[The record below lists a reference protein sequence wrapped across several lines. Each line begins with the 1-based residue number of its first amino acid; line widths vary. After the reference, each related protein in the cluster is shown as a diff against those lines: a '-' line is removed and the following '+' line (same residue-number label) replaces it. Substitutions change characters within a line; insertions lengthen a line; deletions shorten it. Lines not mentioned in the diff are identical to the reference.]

1 MATYTLKV
9 RRFQPE
15 SGEGAY
21 WEEFKV
27 DLDPSL
33 SVLDGIL
40 QAKDRDDGSL
50 SVRCSCRA
58 AICGSCGMKVN
69 GESGLGCKTQI
80 GEAQELAEKKAS
92 VGDGNGDGTPP
103 IVVEPMGNMPVI
115 KDLITDMESTHWTK
129 IRRVTPWLLP
139 HGEAP
144 EREYVVEPES
154 MIDITQSMAC
164 IQCGACVSS
173 CLSME
178 ADPDFIGPA
187 ALAKAYRFVGDPRDA
202 ETKER
207 LHDLA
212 EDPHGIY
219 DCTHCF
225 SCIDACPK
233 GVAPMDQIMRLRR
246 KAGEEGIEDPNPL
259 LRSGLGDEVERS
271 PPRRLSPFPSD
282 LRAGDETFDTL
293 LQPTHVARGEAQSVD
308 AVLDQIQPRADGIGG
323 DHGEARAERL
333 VDHDS
338 PAVISARQDEGVRA
352 REVFRQA
359 LGRLKALVAH
369 ARARARA
376 HRGQELREVRLAPD
390 QEQIHVK
397 PLRHHAVER
406 GQQQVDALPPDHL
419 AAEQQGQR
427 TAELPGSGYG
437 EKRGEVTV
445 IGNAER
451 AQPGKPLL
459 VVFLGRATDP
469 DHGGR
474 VSKRRSQIA
483 LDRIP
488 PSARL
493 GTQAFAPEHPA
504 FSAQPMAHQPLA
516 RPRTEAA
523 QDHDIDPRE
532 VRQPPVEVEACPA
545 ERHPEARH
553 DPLERAERRP
563 GPGRIGRRG
572 LHVVDGHLDIRP
584 RGQGSEEVTL
594 VG

>member
-1 MATYTLKV
+1 MAEYTLKV
-9 RRFQPE
+9 RRYQPE

-27 DLDPSL
+27 ELDPSL
-33 SVLDGIL
+33 SVLDGLL

-69 GESGLGCKTQI
+69 GQSGLGCKTQI
-80 GEAQELAEKKAS
+80 GEAQELAEKQAS
-92 VGDGNGDGTPP
+92 VRPNANGDARDTRTRESGREIAGHDERGRTGAEDVP

-212 EDPHGIY
+212 HDPHGIY

-246 KAGEEGIEDPNPL
+246 KAGEEGIDDDPNNGHSHEEAFVKIIEKKGTLDEAL
-259 LRSGLGDEVERS
+259 LIQESYAPDAKGKLKPTKGAVKGLVESLPTVLRAIKSGKARSLSKLVPGVHPKLPGGAQDEVQAIYKHAEEHREE
-271 PPRRLSPFPSD
+271 FNIYI
-282 LRAGDETFDTL
+282 AGEDEDFVEPEPDEATEETL
-293 LQPTHVARGEAQSVD
+293 
-308 AVLDQIQPRADGIGG
+308 
-323 DHGEARAERL
+323 
-333 VDHDS
+333 
-338 PAVISARQDEGVRA
+338 
-352 REVFRQA
+352 
-359 LGRLKALVAH
+359 
-369 ARARARA
+369 
-376 HRGQELREVRLAPD
+376 
-390 QEQIHVK
+390 
-397 PLRHHAVER
+397 
-406 GQQQVDALPPDHL
+406 
-419 AAEQQGQR
+419 
-427 TAELPGSGYG
+427 TAE
-437 EKRGEVTV
+437 
-445 IGNAER
+445 
-451 AQPGKPLL
+451 
-459 VVFLGRATDP
+459 
-469 DHGGR
+469 
-474 VSKRRSQIA
+474 
-483 LDRIP
+483 
-488 PSARL
+488 
-493 GTQAFAPEHPA
+493 
-504 FSAQPMAHQPLA
+504 
-516 RPRTEAA
+516 AA
-523 QDHDIDPRE
+523 AAADTK
-532 VRQPPVEVEACPA
+532 
-545 ERHPEARH
+545 
-553 DPLERAERRP
+553 
-563 GPGRIGRRG
+563 
-572 LHVVDGHLDIRP
+572 
-584 RGQGSEEVTL
+584 EES
-594 VG
+594 